1 MEMGRC
7 QGLRHTV
14 SAADVTA
21 GSIAV
26 QGQDLAPTG
35 ATAAVRTAAGVV
47 KAWDGALVV
56 AGNTVTV
63 DNAGAVDWAATD
75 TIDIVIVSG

>member
-1 MEMGRC
+1 MEMGRT
-7 QGLRHTV
+7 QGLRITV

-21 GSIAV
+21 GSIAI
-26 QGQDLAPTG
+26 QAQDLAPTG

-47 KAWDGALVV
+47 KAWDGVLLV

-63 DNAGAVDWAATD
+63 DNSGAVDWADTD
-75 TIDIVIVSG
+75 TIDIVILSG

>member
-7 QGLRHTV
+7 QGIRHIV
-14 SAADVTA
+14 DAADVTA
-21 GSIAV
+21 GSIAI

-47 KAWDGALVV
+47 KAWDGALLVV
-56 AGNTVTV
+56 KNTVTV
-63 DNAGAVDWAATD
+63 DNSGAVDWVATD
-75 TIDIVIVSG
+75 TIDIVILSG